1 MWNPSGRSGLRKSS
15 GEWETRIPKRRGRE
29 GGYNWRSGA
38 ARHVHHLDDCLVS
51 REKEETWSK
60 VTNGD
65 YRSKTRESPGKMHI
79 SPNRERIVIAVSEGD
94 QLLHIL

>member
-1 MWNPSGRSGLRKSS
+1 MSS
-15 GEWETRIPKRRGRE
+15 GEWARQIPRRRDRE
-29 GGYNWRSGA
+29 GGYNWRNGV
-38 ARHVHHLDDCLVS
+38 ARHVHHLDDCLLS

-65 YRSKTRESPGKMHI
+65 YRSKTRESAGGMHI
-79 SPNRERIVIAVSEGD
+79 SPNREWIVVAVSEGD